1 MQINGEKCTPD
12 GRSVMQII
20 EDMGLKKEMVAVEL
34 NEEILPKDE
43 YEKYVPGESDVV
55 EIVQFMGGGA
65 C

>member
-43 YEKYVPGESDVV
+43 YEKYVPGEEDVV

>member
-1 MQINGEKCTPD
+1 MQIHGEKCTPD

>member
-12 GRSVMQII
+12 GRSVIQII

>member
-43 YEKYVPGESDVV
+43 YEKYVPGEEDVV

-65 C
+65 F